1 MLPSWSED
9 RLFDVRL
16 LVLAA
21 TAFVPLVVTPGML
34 AYFDVTPK
42 IALLLFFVALILL
55 KPRANLYNVRQLLR
69 ALTGRWFVVLLSA
82 EWLAA
87 ALASLISTNRALS
100 LHGSNWRRFGL
111 VPETGMLLF
120 VLFAAGWLAADRKN
134 IRLLLRAC
142 TVSGALGALYGIG
155 QYFGWDPLLP
165 STAYQ
170 VGEGTFTI
178 VRPPGTLGHADY
190 FAAWLVIVVFFGLAL
205 ARLEETKW
213 LKSGARVASAL
224 AAVAILLSGTRSALL
239 GLMIGAIVFFVA
251 ARSELR
257 VRHALL
263 GAAAIACLLLFFFS
277 PPGVKLRARLHWSIE
292 DARGGARLLL
302 WRDSLRMAEQRPL
315 TGFGPETFATEFP
328 RFESVELARAYPDFY
343 HESAHNIFLDALTT
357 QGILGCLGLA
367 GLCILGAWGAIAARR
382 SDSVLAV
389 PLGAGLVA
397 ALVSQEFVAFVF
409 TTALYFHLLVAALV
423 AHSAPQREVSKLPR
437 VGSWIFLPCSL
448 LSLML
453 AVFSLHLLVA
463 DHSLAVVQQRTASG
477 DAKQAAEVYQSV
489 LGWQPPG
496 SSTDLSYSRGMQQLA
511 ARTPVFATRLVASQ
525 QALDAAVRAVQTA
538 EDRHNAWYNLATLLA
553 AQNDAAGTEHALR
566 NAIAWAPNWFK
577 PHWALARLLELTG
590 HHAAAL
596 AEARTAF
603 DLDAGKDAEVTD
615 TWKRLNSAA
624 ALPH

>member
-1 MLPSWSED
+1 M
-9 RLFDVRL
+9 RL

-21 TAFVPLVVTPGML
+21 AAFVPLVITPGLL

-42 IALLLFFVALILL
+42 IALLLLFVALILL
-55 KPRANLYNVRQLLR
+55 KVRANLYNLRQLLL
-69 ALTGRWFVVLLSA
+69 APTGRWFVLLLSA
-82 EWLAA
+82 GWLAA

-111 VPETGMLLF
+111 VPETGLLLF
-120 VLFAAGWLAADRKN
+120 VLLAAGWLAADRNN
-134 IRLLLRAC
+134 IRLLLRVC
-142 TVSGALGALYGIG
+142 TMSGGLGALYGIG
-155 QYFGWDPLLP
+155 QYFGWDSLLP

-170 VGEGTFTI
+170 VGEGTLAI

-239 GLMIGAIVFFVA
+239 GLMIGAIVFLVT
-251 ARSELR
+251 ARSQFR
-257 VRHALL
+257 VRNALL
-263 GAAAIACLLLFFFS
+263 AAGAMACFLLFFVS
-277 PPGVKLRARLHWSIE
+277 PLGLKLRARLHWSIE

-357 QGILGCLGLA
+357 QGILGCLALA
-367 GLCILGAWGAIAARR
+367 GLCILGAWGVIDARR
-382 SDSVLAV
+382 SGSVLAV

-437 VGSWIFLPCSL
+437 AGSWVFVPCSL
-448 LSLML
+448 LSLMF
-453 AVFSLHLLVA
+453 AVLSVQLLVA
-463 DHSLAVVQQRTASG
+463 DRSLAVAQQRIASG
-477 DAKQAAEVYQSV
+477 DAKQAAEAYQSV
-489 LGWQPPG
+489 LDWQPPG
-496 SSTDLSYSRGMQQLA
+496 SSADLSYSRGMQQLA
-511 ARTPVFATRLVASQ
+511 ARTPIFATRLLASQ
-525 QALDAAVRAVQTA
+525 EALEAGVRAVQTA
-538 EDRHNAWYNLATLLA
+538 EDRHNAWYNLAMLLA
-553 AQNDAAGTEHALR
+553 GRNDPPGTEHALR

-603 DLDAGKDAEVTD
+603 DLDAGKDADVTD